1 MLAYTDA
8 LVLDGGRVPDELF
21 ERLEGFKE
29 TVVFYGTDAPFL
41 RDVGKLVLF
50 GPGSIVDAHTEG
62 EKISKAAMDEGV
74 ESYVRMGRLLID

>member
-1 MLAYTDA
+1 MES
-8 LVLDGGRVPDELF
+8 PSF
-21 ERLEGFKE
+21 ERLEGFEE

-41 RDVGKLVLF
+41 SDVGKLVLF

-74 ESYVRMGRLLID
+74 ESYVRMGRMLIG